1 LTILVAWLLDKQKM
15 MGVAVNSDAVAEVRV
30 ARTPFSVLLWKSG
43 VARAPVAIAKVAR
56 VEKNFMLI
64 VLKRV
69 AKINRSWV

>member
-1 LTILVAWLLDKQKM
+1 MNA
-15 MGVAVNSDAVAEVRV
+15 DAVDEARV
-30 ARTPFSVLLWKSG
+30 ARSPLSTTG
-43 VARAPVAIAKVAR
+43 EARAPVAIARETR